1 MANVEVDRCIE
12 LSPHLDSYARFVR
25 PIPNKDTTLH
35 TILSSLFPI
44 KLPGNVQPEIIK
56 TYKVTNRGK
65 NKIIGSVIA
74 NDILD
79 PNSRSVIT
87 QAYEIID
94 EQNIE
99 KLLDAGVTEVTVLNF
114 EEIDNTTERDEI
126 CQKLRGIKESKG
138 GIDISLLKK
147 DILTEVNYNEYGL
160 EKSSKSEDR
169 CSLYSETLNNT
180 ILLKLKMSTYTRW
193 SYDGADVYR
202 AQGKEKEIYQVLG
215 SIPAFT
221 ERASFIVN
229 GLERVPI
236 AQIIPAYGLL
246 VESNIGTTYTAWI
259 RPKRGLQVRFIIQ
272 NSGENRGIMKVDI
285 ANICRQLDLAYFLKA
300 FDLQE
305 EADGLFLNKDLYKK
319 NYLKVHQNVR
329 EPLSQEQI
337 NFVTHHFFRSSRYDL
352 SSKGRKRLNNKLAKS
367 LNDLRI
373 ISPDDSIVN
382 LTKED
387 IFGIINH
394 LLNLVE
400 GLEGYESDDINNLA
414 NQEVLLIGDQL
425 EKITIDALSEIKQ
438 RREEEMNGRWFNYE
452 DSLKNMPATFDR
464 HVQRYING
472 ELCQLLDQNN
482 SLSEI
487 SHKRKITFYGPKG
500 LSKDYRGFDK
510 RDVHYSHYGRIC
522 LVETP
527 ESEKIGLTLHF
538 AAHARIED
546 GQIKTPYVPTNQ
558 TNTKLYYLNP
568 SEEENT
574 AILPYSDDNEVN
586 KNQYFARRGKDGM
599 IRLYNKS
606 EALYQD
612 AYPSQC
618 IGLAAALIPFIQH
631 DDANRVLMGAK
642 NLKQSLS
649 LLYPERP
656 LVKTGFE
663 KEIAHLSG
671 RCIKAKSDG
680 EVIAVTPKKIV
691 IQRDDDWEKES
702 YPLMTETPTI
712 HETIMYHKPCVKP
725 GEKVTAGQI
734 IADGAD
740 TKDGELALGTN
751 LLVAY
756 TPWYG
761 YNFEDGIVISDRL
774 VKEDVLTSVHVRE
787 KVIDLEENEIA
798 YCERKGTSLQEITT
812 LTHLTEE
819 GIIAEGADVSPGTV
833 LVRKYR
839 SFETDRD
846 KDAKPIKIKGKNY
859 GNDPIYERADHNTYG
874 KVIKSEKVCF
884 DGKERVRI
892 WIKQEQKI
900 TVGDKLMG
908 RHGNKGVVSRIV
920 PAEEM
925 PRLKDGTPVDVI
937 LNPHGVISRMNLGQI
952 IETHLGLVLKKKGIS
967 YALVKPF
974 ERYDRDNLKEE
985 LEDIGF
991 PEGKTIL
998 LDGKTGKEFESPVVV
1013 GYQYIVKLNHRA
1025 AEKLHSRLAGSYDP
1039 ILQQPPQGKRRNG
1052 GQRLGE
1058 MEIWALL
1065 AHKAFVLVRE
1075 FLSVKSDDVK
1085 GREDVFKELVEHGFQ
1100 TGTTPLSSCIPES
1113 FRIFL
1118 TFLKG
1123 LGAKPTIHLKDGDRT
1138 IDNVGFL
1145 SAIRLE
1151 DVKDLSVVLADSDE
1165 VKKWGMQVSESRFQE
1180 KRIYGELSCG
1190 CKGDF
1195 NQILIY
1201 QNPLVCK
1208 KHGRSVDLSCGCKGN
1223 LIDIAEVT
1231 CLDHTYKLQ
1240 CKVHRD
1246 EIVKKPKVL
1255 GKGVLSILWKKED
1268 IVFAEDGIFSERIF
1282 GKNDEFVRRD
1292 RMGILELVCEMG
1304 HPLSRK
1310 PDRAYTRTIKYLPVI
1325 PPELRPFLAEKKY
1338 VSELNKLYQRV
1349 IDQNNR
1355 LKKILSQDNGE
1366 SDSSKEVKTELQRR
1380 IDELMIDGWQD
1391 KRTGRRYRSLMDML
1405 GGKYGLFRQA
1415 MLGKRVDAS
1424 GRAVIV
1430 PSSSLLINQMELP
1443 YEIAVTLFEP
1453 WLEKQLIKDYTIPPS
1468 RAGKWIKRCMQP
1480 EYQKKLKE
1488 SIQKFVNDNNL
1499 VVLLNRPPT
1508 LHKYNLMAFTPL
1520 ISDNVA
1526 IGIHPLVCAGYNADF
1541 DGDQMSIFLPWIGQK
1556 EAREKLNP
1564 LNNILSSANGRP
1576 LLNFSQDIVA
1586 GLFLADGWKKGR
1598 IHAEIKR
1605 LYLNTE
1611 KREEFAHEIQKFMK
1625 RGFDKATTA
1634 ALTFSIFDLDNLSLS
1649 GKDREDILQGM
1660 LKTIYPDGKLLDRLE
1675 KEEKERIYD
1684 AWKARVKDE
1693 IQGKLTSPSNSKN
1706 PVAVMILSGARGD
1719 LDTLTQLSGMRGLM
1733 EKPDGGYIDEPVISN
1748 FMEGLSPLEFFIST
1762 HGSRKTLV
1770 DKKLKVAD
1778 AGDFTRRMVH
1788 SAYDLIVTEHD
1799 CGTTEGIVIENRDQ
1813 EAGTSGRDT
1822 IVGRVASEDVVE
1834 ADIKKGQVITES
1846 HVEKLKISSVP
1857 SVKVRSV
1864 LTCKLPKGVCQQ
1876 CYGWELSQRDFP
1888 DIGLPVGII
1897 AAQSIGERG
1906 TQLSMR
1912 TFHTGGI
1919 KGEDITRG
1927 LPRVK
1932 NIFENRRIPLVL
1944 YKITEK
1950 GDSRFEPGEEVDD
1963 WVLYREVEKIK
1974 SSHGEVPLFE
1984 TVMND
1989 KISGLPGVKE
1999 KSLEDIWEED
2009 KDIQGNLLAFLLRE
2023 MHGIYKGEINDK
2035 HFEVILKTMIHGN
2048 KIVGITQSATLNED
2062 FLASASFQKAKS
2074 ILKKAVETGNK
2085 TAFSG
2090 LRQSIIIGGRFL

>member
-1 MANVEVDRCIE
+1 MANVEVNRCIE
-12 LSPHLDSYARFVR
+12 LSPHLDSYAKFVR
-25 PIPNKDTTLH
+25 PVPNKDTTLS

-44 KLPGNVQPEIIK
+44 GIPGNVQPEIVK
-56 TYKVTNRGK
+56 TYTLTKRGK
-65 NKIIGSVIA
+65 NKILGSAIA

-79 PNSRSVIT
+79 PNRRTAIT

-99 KLLDAGVTEVTVLNF
+99 KLLAAGVKEVAVLN
-114 EEIDNTTERDEI
+114 IDNTTERDEI
-126 CQKLRGIKESKG
+126 CQKLREIKESNG
-138 GIDISLLKK
+138 NIDILLLKK
-147 DILTEVNYNEYGL
+147 EILTEVNYDEYEL
-160 EKSSKSEDR
+160 EKSSKSEDY
-169 CSLYSETLNNT
+169 CFLYSETLNNT
-180 ILLKLKMSTYTRW
+180 IKLKLKMSMYTQW
-193 SYDGADVYR
+193 SYDGVDIYHR
-202 AQGKEKEIYQVLG
+202 QDDEKEIHQVLG

-221 ERASFIVN
+221 ERSSFIVN

-246 VESNIGTTYTAWI
+246 VESNMGTTYTAWI
-259 RPKRGLQVRFIIQ
+259 RPKRGLQVRFTVQ
-272 NSGENRGIMKVDI
+272 NSGENRGIIKIDI

-300 FDLQE
+300 FDLQK
-305 EADGLFLNKDLYKK
+305 EADDLFRNKDLYKK
-319 NYLKVHQNVR
+319 NYLEVYQNVR

-337 NFVTHHFFRSSRYDL
+337 NFVTHYLCCSSRYDL
-352 SSKGRKRLNNKLAKS
+352 SSKGRERLNNKLAKS

-373 ISPDDSIVN
+373 IPPRDNILN
-382 LTKED
+382 LTKGD
-387 IFGIINH
+387 ILEIINY

-400 GLEGYESDDINNLA
+400 GLEGYEPDDSDSLA

-425 EKITIDALSEIKQ
+425 EKVTTDALSKIKQ
-438 RREEEMNGRWFNYE
+438 TLEKDTGGKRFNYE
-452 DSLKNMPATFDR
+452 NSLGKMPAIFNGY
-464 HVQRYING
+464 VQGYING

-527 ESEKIGLTLHF
+527 ESEKIGLTLHL

-558 TNTKLYYLNP
+558 TNANLCYLNP

-574 AILPYSDDNEVN
+574 AIFPYSDDNEVN
-586 KNQYFARRGKDGM
+586 KNQYFARRGNDGM
-599 IRLYNKS
+599 IRLYNRS
-606 EALYQD
+606 EVRYHD
-612 AYPSQC
+612 AYSSQC

-642 NLKQSLS
+642 NLKQSLP

-656 LVKTGFE
+656 LVRTGFE

-680 EVIAVTPKKIV
+680 EVIAVTPKEIV
-691 IQRDDDWEKES
+691 IQCDDDWEKES
-702 YPLMTETPTI
+702 YSLMTETPTI
-712 HETIMYHKPCVKP
+712 HETIMYHKSCVRP
-725 GEKVTAGQI
+725 GAKVVSGQI

-756 TPWYG
+756 MPWYG

-774 VKEDVLTSVHVRE
+774 VKEDILTSVHVKE
-787 KVIDLEENEIA
+787 KVIGLEENEIA
-798 YCERKGTSLQEITT
+798 YYERKGTSLREINT
-812 LTHLTEE
+812 LTYLTKD
-819 GIIAEGADVSPGTV
+819 GIIAEDTDVLPGTV

-839 SFETDRD
+839 NFETDRD
-846 KDAKPIKIKGKNY
+846 KGKRPIKIKGKNY
-859 GNDPIYERADHNTYG
+859 ANEPIDERADHNTRG
-874 KVIKSEKVCF
+874 KVIKSEKVCL
-884 DGKERVRI
+884 DGKEQIRI
-892 WIKQEQKI
+892 WIKQQKRI

-920 PAEEM
+920 PVEDM
-925 PRLKDGTPVDVI
+925 PKLEDGTPVDVI

-952 IETHLGLVLKKKGIS
+952 IETHLGLILKKKGMPS
-967 YALVKPF
+967 ALVKPF
-974 ERYDRDNLKEE
+974 EQYDRDNLKKE

-991 PEGKTIL
+991 PEGKAIL
-998 LDGKTGKEFESPVVV
+998 LDGKTGKRFESPVVV
-1013 GYQYIVKLNHRA
+1013 GYQYIVKLNHLA
-1025 AEKLHSRLAGSYDP
+1025 EEKLHSRLTGSYDP
-1039 ILQQPPQGKRRNG
+1039 ILQQPPHGKRRNG

-1058 MEIWALL
+1058 MEVWALL
-1065 AHKAFVLVRE
+1065 AHKAFVLARE
-1075 FLSVKSDDVK
+1075 FLSVKSDDIK
-1085 GREDVFKELVEHGFQ
+1085 GREDVFKELVEHGFK
-1100 TGTTPLSSCIPES
+1100 TDTSLLSSCIPES

-1145 SAIRLE
+1145 SAIKAE
-1151 DVKDLSVVLADSDE
+1151 DVRDLSVVLADSDE
-1165 VKKWGMQVSESRFQE
+1165 VRKWGMQVSESRFQK

-1201 QNPLVCK
+1201 QNPLICR
-1208 KHGRSVDLSCGCKGN
+1208 KHGRSVVLECGCEGN
-1223 LIDIAEVT
+1223 LIEIAEVI
-1231 CLDHTYKLQ
+1231 CQDHTHKLQ
-1240 CKVHRD
+1240 CKNHKD
-1246 EIVKKPKVL
+1246 KIIKKPKVVDE
-1255 GKGVLSILWKKED
+1255 GISCILWKKED
-1268 IVFAEDGIFSERIF
+1268 IGFADDGIFSERIF
-1282 GKNDEFVRRD
+1282 GKNDDFVRRD
-1292 RMGILELVCEMG
+1292 RMGILELASEMG

-1310 PDRAYTRTIKYLPVI
+1310 PEGGYTLTIKCLPVI
-1325 PPELRPFLAEKKY
+1325 PPELRPFLADKKY

-1349 IDQNNR
+1349 INQNNR
-1355 LKKILSQDNGE
+1355 LEEILSQKSRE
-1366 SDSSKEVKTELQRR
+1366 SDTAERIKTELQKR

-1391 KRTGRRYRSLMDML
+1391 KRAGRRYRSLMDML
-1405 GGKYGLFRQA
+1405 SGKYGLFRQV
-1415 MLGKRVDAS
+1415 MLGKRVNAS

-1430 PSSSLLINQMELP
+1430 PSPSLSINQMELP

-1453 WLEKQLIKDYTIPPS
+1453 WLENQLVKDYTIPPS
-1468 RAGKWIKRCMQP
+1468 QAGKWIKQRMQA
-1480 EYQKKLKE
+1480 EYRKKVKE
-1488 SIQKFVNDNNL
+1488 SIQKFVDGNNL

-1520 ISDNVA
+1520 ISDNAA

-1541 DGDQMSIFLPWIGQK
+1541 DGDQMSVFLPWIGQK
-1556 EAREKLNP
+1556 EAREKLSP

-1576 LLNFSQDIVA
+1576 LPNFSQDIVA

-1605 LYLNTE
+1605 LHLDTE
-1611 KREEFAHEIQKFMK
+1611 KREEFANTIQTLMK
-1625 RGFDKATTA
+1625 RGFDKATTS
-1634 ALTFSIFDLDNLSLS
+1634 ALTFSIFDLDNLSVS
-1649 GKDREDILQGM
+1649 RKDREDILQET
-1660 LKTIYPDGKLLDRLE
+1660 LKTIHPDGKLLDRLE

-1684 AWKARVKDE
+1684 VWKARVKDE
-1693 IQGKLTSPSNSKN
+1693 IQRKLNSPLNLKN

-1733 EKPDGGYIDEPVISN
+1733 EKPGGGYIDEPIISN

-1788 SAYDLIVTEHD
+1788 SAFDLIVTEHD
-1799 CGTTEGIVIENRDQ
+1799 CGTTEGIVIENRDP
-1813 EAGTSGRDT
+1813 EAGEGVSRRDMIAGR
-1822 IVGRVASEDVVE
+1822 IAMEDVAE
-1834 ADIKKGQVITES
+1834 ADIRKGQVITES
-1846 HVEKLKISSVP
+1846 HVEKLKTSSVP
-1857 SVKVRSV
+1857 SVKVRSI
-1864 LTCKLPKGVCQQ
+1864 LTCKSSKGVCQQ
-1876 CYGWELSQRDFP
+1876 CYGWELSQRVLP
-1888 DIGLPVGII
+1888 DICLPVGII

-1932 NIFENRRIPLVL
+1932 NIFE
-1944 YKITEK
+1944 K
-1950 GDSRFEPGEEVDD
+1950 G
-1963 WVLYREVEKIK
+1963 
-1974 SSHGEVPLFE
+1974 
-1984 TVMND
+1984 
-1989 KISGLPGVKE
+1989 
-1999 KSLEDIWEED
+1999 KSLEDKLGED
-2009 KDIQGNLLAFLLRE
+2009 KDMQGNLLAFLLKE
-2023 MHGIYKGEINDK
+2023 MHRIYKGEIDDK
-2035 HFEVILKTMIHGN
+2035 HFEVILKTMIKDN
-2048 KIVGITQSATLNED
+2048 KIVGITQSAISNED
-2062 FLASASFQKAKS
+2062 FLASASFQKARS
-2074 ILKKAVETGNK
+2074 ILKKAVATGSK

-2090 LRQSIIIGGRFL
+2090 LRQSIIIGGRFN